1 MPLPYPTIPDTDF
14 GFGTAYERVA
24 FYELLEKWF
33 REWQPKS
40 GCEGFYDGF
49 TGLPGL
55 HMLAL
60 ARLGGAVTVACPDE
74 KQADRVQSIY
84 RGSGLSDRLQVVT
97 ATEPSQLT
105 GQTFDV
111 VILFNPFP
119 YRDDWREFL
128 QAAASIARDRLIVSV
143 ANRDSYGALFRRVQK
158 NLRPSGKVDLFDHPA
173 TDPKIMRA
181 ELERYG
187 HVEIEDFFDA
197 PWWPDLFVDAGDSIV
212 SWVMKSVFGLK
223 PKPRPAAPK
232 PEGAWSFG
240 AGSYPYFTADDT
252 IRTGLA
258 AKITTHPT
266 FDRWPKGV
274 VKRFFGHHRIFVVQR
289 RPNA

>member
-1 MPLPYPTIPDTDF
+1 
-14 GFGTAYERVA
+14 
-24 FYELLEKWF
+24 
-33 REWQPKS
+33 
-40 GCEGFYDGF
+40 
-49 TGLPGL
+49 
-55 HMLAL
+55 
-60 ARLGGAVTVACPDE
+60 
-74 KQADRVQSIY
+74 
-84 RGSGLSDRLQVVT
+84 
-97 ATEPSQLT
+97 
-105 GQTFDV
+105 
-111 VILFNPFP
+111 
-119 YRDDWREFL
+119 
-128 QAAASIARDRLIVSV
+128 
-143 ANRDSYGALFRRVQK
+143 
-158 NLRPSGKVDLFDHPA
+158 
-173 TDPKIMRA
+173 MRA

>member
-1 MPLPYPTIPDTDF
+1 MPLPYPSPPDTDY
-14 GFGTAYERVA
+14 GFGTAYERMA

-33 REWQPKS
+33 RTWQPQS

-60 ARLGGAVTVACPDE
+60 ARLGGAVTVACPDQNQSDRI
-74 KQADRVQSIY
+74 QAIY
-84 RGSGLSDRLQVVT
+84 HESGLSDRLEVVT
-97 ATEPSQLT
+97 ASEPAQLP
-105 GQTFDV
+105 GRTFDV
-111 VILFNPFP
+111 VLLFNPFP

-128 QAAASIARDRLIVSV
+128 QDAASITKGRLIVSV

-158 NLRPSGKVDLFDHPA
+158 TLQPNDRIDLFDHPA

-181 ELERYG
+181 ELARYG
-187 HVEIEDFFDA
+187 RIEIEDFFDA

-223 PKPRPAAPK
+223 PKSRPITPTAPG
-232 PEGAWSFG
+232 EWSYG
-240 AGSYPYFTADDT
+240 PGSYPYFTNRDEE
-252 IRTGLA
+252 RTKLTA
-258 AKITTHPT
+258 QIASHPT
-266 FDRWPKGV
+266 FDRWSKGM

-289 RPNA
+289 RLNE